1 MSEVPGEEQERLA
14 RDLAEEL
21 RKLRVEDVLVNTLMH
36 VSSIGYRR
44 LGVTVDTV
52 EERDLDQV
60 RLAIETM
67 RALTP
72 VLERF
77 VPGELVRDFNSSVA
91 NLQLAYAKAA
101 TEARPAPADAPPGEG
116 ADAGATSAEAEPGGQ
131 SPGRGP
137 EGQEAAVGGE
147 SGSAGE
153 SPGRGVEEHDDVAP
167 SDVSGGQSPGH
178 GEDGQGGGEAQ
189 A

>member
-1 MSEVPGEEQERLA
+1 VSDVPSEERERLA

-44 LGVTVDTV
+44 LGATGDTG

-101 TEARPAPADAPPGEG
+101 SEAGAPAADAPSAREAKPSDESGEAAPASRAAG
-116 ADAGATSAEAEPGGQ
+116 RDAGEEDGTPASEASADQTPGSGDA
-131 SPGRGP
+131 
-137 EGQEAAVGGE
+137 GQED
-147 SGSAGE
+147 
-153 SPGRGVEEHDDVAP
+153 EHTP
-167 SDVSGGQSPGH
+167 
-178 GEDGQGGGEAQ
+178 E
-189 A
+189 